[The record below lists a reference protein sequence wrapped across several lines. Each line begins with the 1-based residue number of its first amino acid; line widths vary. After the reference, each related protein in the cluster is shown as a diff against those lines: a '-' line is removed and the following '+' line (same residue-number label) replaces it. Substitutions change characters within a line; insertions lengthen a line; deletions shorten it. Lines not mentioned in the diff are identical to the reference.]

1 LVNEARK
8 TMGSILY
15 FFKMKAVFLMLT
27 NPGLRPA
34 SVIYI
39 LKVGRRPR
47 VNCGCAD
54 LMACIDPVVDYQ
66 KHARKVLLNALRGR
80 I

>member
-1 LVNEARK
+1 
-8 TMGSILY
+8 MGSILY

-39 LKVGRRPR
+39 LKVG
-47 VNCGCAD
+47 CAD